1 MAKRTTVHDIWS
13 MKKRGEKI
21 PMLTCYDY
29 TSAKILDE
37 IGVPILLVGDSL
49 GMVVLGHESTLRVT
63 LEMMIHH
70 SQAVSRAAKK
80 ALIVIDLPFATY
92 SSSDLPLSLRT
103 AARAMAE
110 GEAQAVKVEGGRR
123 MAPVVGTL
131 VASGIPVMGHI
142 GLTPQS
148 IHMIGGYR
156 VQGRDEEAANRLIL
170 AAQALEKAGAFALVL
185 ELVPADLAEK
195 ISKMLTIPTIGIGAG
210 AACDGQVQVFHDAMG
225 MFEDFTP
232 RHAKRYAN
240 IAPVIRGAAKQYL
253 EEVRSGAFPGPEH
266 SFAGGEVVKSV
277 YGKPAPDKPSEP
289 AAVSGAAPRPSKP

>member
-1 MAKRTTVHDIWS
+1 MPATRRTTIHNLWD
-13 MKKRGEKI
+13 MKRGGEKI

-37 IGVPILLVGDSL
+37 VGVPILLVGDSL

-63 LEMMIHH
+63 LDMMIHH
-70 SQAVSRAAKK
+70 SKAVSRGAKK
-80 ALIVIDLPFATY
+80 AMLVIDLPFASY
-92 SSSDLPLSLRT
+92 SSSDLPTSLKN

-110 GEAQAVKVEGGRR
+110 GGAQAVKVEGGRR
-123 MAPVVGTL
+123 MAAVVGTL

-156 VQGRDEEAANRLIL
+156 VQGRSAEAAERLIL

-185 ELVPADLAEK
+185 ELVPAPLAEK

-210 AACDGQVQVFHDAMG
+210 RGCDGQVQVFHDVMG
-225 MFEDFTP
+225 MFEDFLP
-232 RHAKRYAN
+232 KHAKRYAHV
-240 IAPVIRGAAKQYL
+240 AASIREGTKAYL
-253 EEVRSGAFPGPEH
+253 SDVVAGKFPGPEH
-266 SFAGGEVVKSV
+266 SFDADPPAKSDQGGASPSSLDKVKADRV
-277 YGKPAPDKPSEP
+277 
-289 AAVSGAAPRPSKP
+289 